1 MKKGLLL
8 FFTLLTIALVS
19 FNFLNTE
26 KNTEDVEDVE
36 ENTEDIKDSI
46 HQKEF
51 NSYFRSYTLTTPDSV
66 GFAGEYS
73 PLYAEDIWE
82 RYDKEIHKNVYWQS
96 NTLFYFKR
104 ANKYFPI
111 IEPILEKNNIPNDF
125 KYLAIIESGLENV
138 VSPAGATG
146 FWQFMKGTAKDRGM
160 EVNSEVDERYN
171 LEISTQSACDYLQD
185 AYNKFG
191 SWTMAAAS
199 YNVGMNGLR
208 KRAAEQNS
216 NNYYDLYLPMET
228 SRYVFRLLAIKEI
241 FENKSKYGFV
251 LRDQDLY
258 KKIETKTVSLSEKDV
273 DLFTYSDSLGINYKI
288 LKQFNPWLRDK
299 KLTNKSEKT
308 YTIIIPKEHEIN
320 IFKLEKN

>member
-1 MKKGLLL
+1 MKKRLVLL
-8 FFTLLTIALVS
+8 FTLLTIALVS
-19 FNFLNTE
+19 FNFLST
-26 KNTEDVEDVE
+26 E

-51 NSYFRSYTLTTPDSV
+51 NSYFRSYTITTPDSI
-66 GFAGEYS
+66 GFAEEYT
-73 PLYAEDIWE
+73 PIYAADIWE

-111 IEPILEKNNIPNDF
+111 IESILEKNNIPNDF

-171 LEISTQSACDYLQD
+171 LEISTQAACDYLQD
-185 AYNKFG
+185 AYDKFG

-208 KRAAEQNS
+208 KRAVEQNS

-258 KKIETKTVSLSEKDV
+258 KKIETETVSLSEKNV
-273 DLFTYSDSLGINYKI
+273 DLFAYSDSLGINYKI
-288 LKQFNPWLRDK
+288 LKQFNPWIRDK

-308 YTIIIPKEHEIN
+308 YTIIIPKEHEVN
-320 IFKLEKN
+320 IFKDEKN

>member
-1 MKKGLLL
+1 MKKRLVLL
-8 FFTLLTIALVS
+8 FTLLIIALVS

-26 KNTEDVEDVE
+26 K
-36 ENTEDIKDSI
+36 NTEDIKDSI

-51 NSYFRSYTLTTPDSV
+51 NSYFRSYTITTPDSI
-66 GFAGEYS
+66 GFAEEYT
-73 PLYAEDIWE
+73 PIYAADIWE

-111 IEPILEKNNIPNDF
+111 IESILKKNNIPNDF

-171 LEISTQSACDYLQD
+171 LEISTQAACDYLQD
-185 AYNKFG
+185 AYDKFG

-199 YNVGMNGLR
+199 YNVGMNGLQR
-208 KRAAEQNS
+208 RVTEQNS

-258 KKIETKTVSLSEKDV
+258 KKIKTETISLSEKDI
-273 DLFTYSDSLGINYKI
+273 DLFAYSDSLGINYKI
-288 LKQFNPWLRDK
+288 LKQFNPWIRDK
-299 KLTNKSEKT
+299 KITNKSKKT
-308 YTIIIPKEHEIN
+308 YTIIIPKKHEIN
-320 IFKLEKN
+320 IFKTEEN

>member
-1 MKKGLLL
+1 MKKELLL

-26 KNTEDVEDVE
+26 KNTEDIEDVE

-51 NSYFRSYTLTTPDSV
+51 NSYCRSYTLTTPDSI
-66 GFAGEYS
+66 GFAGEYA
-73 PLYAEDIWE
+73 PLYANDIWE
-82 RYDKEIHKNVYWQS
+82 RYDKEIHINVYWQN

-104 ANKYFPI
+104 ANKFFPI

-125 KYLAIIESGLENV
+125 KYLAIIESGLVNI

-171 LEISTQSACDYLQD
+171 LEISTQAACDYLQD
-185 AYNKFG
+185 AYDKFG

-258 KKIETKTVSLSEKDV
+258 KKIETETVSLSEKNV
-273 DLFTYSDSLGINYKI
+273 DLFAYSDSLGINYKI
-288 LKQFNPWLRDK
+288 LKQFNPWIRDK

-308 YTIIIPKEHEIN
+308 YTIIIPKEHEVN
-320 IFKLEKN
+320 IFKDEKN

>member
-1 MKKGLLL
+1 MKKRLVLL
-8 FFTLLTIALVS
+8 FTLLTIALVS
-19 FNFLNTE
+19 FNFLST
-26 KNTEDVEDVE
+26 E

-51 NSYFRSYTLTTPDSV
+51 NSYFRSYTITTPDSI
-66 GFAGEYS
+66 GFAEEYT
-73 PLYAEDIWE
+73 PIYAADIWE

-111 IEPILEKNNIPNDF
+111 IESILKKNNIPNDF

-171 LEISTQSACDYLQD
+171 LEISTQAACDYLQD
-185 AYNKFG
+185 AYDKFG

-199 YNVGMNGLR
+199 YNVGMNGLQR
-208 KRAAEQNS
+208 RVTEQNS

-258 KKIETKTVSLSEKDV
+258 KKIKTETISLSEKDI
-273 DLFTYSDSLGINYKI
+273 DLFAYSDSLGINYKI
-288 LKQFNPWLRDK
+288 LKQFNPWIRDK
-299 KLTNKSEKT
+299 KITNKSKKT
-308 YTIIIPKEHEIN
+308 YTIIIPKKHEIN
-320 IFKLEKN
+320 IFKTEEN

>member
-1 MKKGLLL
+1 MKQKIILLL
-8 FFTLLTIALVS
+8 SLIIIAFLS
-19 FNFLNTE
+19 FNFLNP
-26 KNTEDVEDVE
+26 K
-36 ENTEDIKDSI
+36 ENTDNIVDII

-51 NSYFRSYTLTTPDSV
+51 NSFFRSYTLVTPDSIE
-66 GFAGEYS
+66 FAGEYA
-73 PLYAEDIWE
+73 PLFAEDIWE

-104 ANKYFPI
+104 ANKYFPL
-111 IEPILEKNNIPNDF
+111 IEEILAKNNIPNDF

-138 VSPAGATG
+138 VSPAGASG
-146 FWQFMKGTAKDRGM
+146 FWQFMKGTAKDYGM

-171 LEISTQSACDYLQD
+171 LEKSTEAACVYLQK

-199 YNVGMNGLR
+199 YNVGMNGLSR
-208 KRAAEQNS
+208 RATEQS
-216 NNYYDLYLPMET
+216 TNNYYDLYLPTET

-241 FENKSKYGFV
+241 FENKSKYGFI
-251 LRDQDLY
+251 LRKQDLY
-258 KKIETKTVSLSEKDV
+258 KEIETVHILLNKSNV
-273 DLFTYSDSLGINYKI
+273 DLVSYSDSLGINYKI

-308 YTIIIPKEHEIN
+308 YTITIPQSQEIN
-320 IFKLEKN
+320 IFKTE